1 MRSGGLRVTAA
12 ASVETHVSSL
22 QLVELSCPKCGGNL
36 RYVPGM
42 AFANCPFCQASVA
55 LVQAG
60 RVGALEDTA
69 YRMARF
75 RVTEAEFRD
84 RLLSYLAEGDYT
96 PADVLE
102 AAQVQTHTGLFAPV
116 YLYEG
121 RWMARFSASC
131 GFEHNETYVDEERV
145 QDAGGRTRTRPVTRT
160 RTVTDWRPLSGEA
173 SGAYRLTA
181 LSSKQ
186 VPAEVASLCE
196 NIDGLELVHV
206 EMSSLQGYALE
217 AYASEP
223 AEAFRAR
230 GTAALDALVE
240 PEVKRRLQ
248 GDRQKDLRYDTERRE
263 ETVLRLYRPVWLAL
277 YAYGGQTYVFAS
289 DGVTDRTAGTRPE
302 DTALRKEAES
312 LQGTTKILWVV
323 GILLCW
329 TLIAPI
335 AAYLYYQR
343 EVAPKM
349 TAHDRRVREARA
361 TRESA
366 RARARGGAPG
376 PVVRGA
382 STTATPPAGR
392 PPAAAPASPSVPP
405 PLPVAAPRP
414 PPVPPSVPPPLPSV
428 VASIC
433 ARCEAELSPGA
444 SFCKRC
450 GARLG

>member
-1 MRSGGLRVTAA
+1 
-12 ASVETHVSSL
+12 
-22 QLVELSCPKCGGNL
+22 
-36 RYVPGM
+36 M

-96 PADVLE
+96 PADLLE

-116 YLYEG
+116 YLYKG

-131 GFEHNETYVDEERV
+131 GYEHDQTYVDKERV
-145 QDAGGRTRTRPVTRT
+145 QDAGGRTRMRLVTRT
-160 RTVTDWRPLSGEA
+160 RSHTDWRPFSGEA

-196 NIDGLELVHV
+196 DIDGLDLVHV

-230 GTAALDALVE
+230 GTAALDALVA
-240 PEVKRRLQ
+240 PELKRRLP
-248 GDRQKDLRYDTERRE
+248 GESHKDLRYDTERRE

-289 DGVTDRTAGTRPE
+289 DGVTERTAGTRPE
-302 DTALRKEAES
+302 DTALRKEADS
-312 LQGTTKILWVV
+312 LQGTTKTLWVV

-335 AAYLYYQR
+335 LAYVYYQR
-343 EVAPKM
+343 EVAPKV
-349 TAHDRRVREARA
+349 TAHDRRVCDARA

-366 RARARGGAPG
+366 RSRARGDAPG
-376 PVVRGA
+376 PVVGGA

-392 PPAAAPASPSVPP
+392 PPAAAPASPSAPP
-405 PLPVAAPRP
+405 STPVLAPRP
-414 PPVPPSVPPPLPSV
+414 PPVPPPLASA
-428 VASIC
+428 VASVC
-433 ARCEAELSPGA
+433 ARCEAELSPSA

-450 GARLG
+450 GQRRG